1 MSARGKR
8 KDDEDHVSE
17 GDAPPKK
24 TFRKDSDETDEIV
37 VCEISKNRRVMVRN
51 WQGKIVVDIREFYV
65 KDGKQMPGKKGIS
78 LSLDQWNVLRN
89 HVDEIDKAVNENS
102 LANGL
107 VFGGNEDQR
116 AGYIS
121 SWSKPIRPGGA
132 HLSLYDNWVASFPNY
147 MSRSKKNMEP

>member
-65 KDGKQMPGKKGIS
+65 KDGKQMPGKKGSSHHRLLFS
-78 LSLDQWNVLRN
+78 LRTSP
-89 HVDEIDKAVNENS
+89 
-102 LANGL
+102 
-107 VFGGNEDQR
+107 VFRFSCSG
-116 AGYIS
+116 
-121 SWSKPIRPGGA
+121 
-132 HLSLYDNWVASFPNY
+132 
-147 MSRSKKNMEP
+147 

>member
-8 KDDEDHVSE
+8 KEDEDHVSE

-65 KDGKQMPGKKGIS
+65 KDGKQMPGKKVECS
-78 LSLDQWNVLRN
+78 
-89 HVDEIDKAVNENS
+89 
-102 LANGL
+102 
-107 VFGGNEDQR
+107 
-116 AGYIS
+116 
-121 SWSKPIRPGGA
+121 P
-132 HLSLYDNWVASFPNY
+132 
-147 MSRSKKNMEP
+147 

>member
-8 KDDEDHVSE
+8 KDDEDHVYE

-65 KDGKQMPGKKGIS
+65 KDGKQMPGKKGAWKN
-78 LSLDQWNVLRN
+78 LCGTFYGKDWRKVKECTCL
-89 HVDEIDKAVNENS
+89 
-102 LANGL
+102 
-107 VFGGNEDQR
+107 FG
-116 AGYIS
+116 
-121 SWSKPIRPGGA
+121 
-132 HLSLYDNWVASFPNY
+132 
-147 MSRSKKNMEP
+147 RS

>member
-8 KDDEDHVSE
+8 RDDEDHVSE

-37 VCEISKNRRVMVRN
+37 VCEISKNRKVIVRN

-89 HVDEIDKAVNENS
+89 HVDEIDKAVDENS
-102 LANGL
+102 LG
-107 VFGGNEDQR
+107 D
-116 AGYIS
+116 
-121 SWSKPIRPGGA
+121 
-132 HLSLYDNWVASFPNY
+132 
-147 MSRSKKNMEP
+147 

>member
-8 KDDEDHVSE
+8 KEDEDHVSE

-102 LANGL
+102 LG
-107 VFGGNEDQR
+107 D
-116 AGYIS
+116 
-121 SWSKPIRPGGA
+121 
-132 HLSLYDNWVASFPNY
+132 
-147 MSRSKKNMEP
+147 

>member
-8 KDDEDHVSE
+8 KDDEDHVYE

-65 KDGKQMPGKKGIS
+65 KDGKQMPGKKVECS
-78 LSLDQWNVLRN
+78 
-89 HVDEIDKAVNENS
+89 
-102 LANGL
+102 
-107 VFGGNEDQR
+107 
-116 AGYIS
+116 
-121 SWSKPIRPGGA
+121 P
-132 HLSLYDNWVASFPNY
+132 
-147 MSRSKKNMEP
+147 